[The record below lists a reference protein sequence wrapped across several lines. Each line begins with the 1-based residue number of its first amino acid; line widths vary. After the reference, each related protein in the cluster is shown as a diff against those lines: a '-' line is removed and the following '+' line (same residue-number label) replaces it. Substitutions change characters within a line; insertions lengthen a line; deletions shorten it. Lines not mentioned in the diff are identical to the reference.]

1 MKSATRLA
9 LLASAVHIIFTGN
22 AAAETIAATPRATAN
37 AAETMILMT
46 GDNWAAAR
54 NQVTASANP
63 VMYKIY
69 EWMLYR
75 EDYSNLPFAGIANFI
90 DRNPHWPDQ
99 KALLSTAERNITSDT
114 PSSTVTSWFDRHPPV
129 SGKGAVALWRAASQN
144 GTTAKAARIIDAAW
158 ADLDMTAEETASL
171 LTVMRPHLSTA
182 QQIKRLDKL
191 LFADKYTLARSYA
204 ARLGSGYPELVEAR
218 IALAEEKPGAAALVG
233 RVPPTLQSNTGLL
246 YERLSWRRRHD
257 EDRGAIEILDKQVNL
272 TTAPNESDWWKE
284 RNILIRRMIELR
296 DYKTAYRLASRNNL
310 NDKAAKAE
318 AEWMAGW
325 LALRFLNNP
334 KAAADH
340 FNVMYQNVGTA
351 ISKSRGSYWS
361 ARAAEKLAQPDQ
373 ANRWY
378 TLAAGYPH
386 TYYGQLAIKKI
397 NHPVPYPTAPI
408 ATPNERSAVSRSD
421 LLQAALI
428 ARAAQLDTIHTKLVS
443 ALIETLQTPGEFI
456 SAAELLNRAGDIP
469 ASFRVAKAASWKNI
483 YLEGLAFPSVEPS
496 MLTIGGDHAL
506 YHAIIRQESQFD
518 TDARSPSGALGLMQL
533 MPATA
538 KETAGKLGIPH
549 QTGWLT
555 SKPSHNIRLGSTY
568 IDRLVNRFDNAY
580 PLAIAGYNAGPN
592 RVAKWLEEFGDP
604 RKGEVDW
611 IDWIELIPVSET
623 RNYVQRVSENYYI
636 YHEHL
641 RMK

>member
-1 MKSATRLA
+1 
-9 LLASAVHIIFTGN
+9 
-22 AAAETIAATPRATAN
+22 
-37 AAETMILMT
+37 MILMT
-46 GDNWAAAR
+46 GDNWLAAR
-54 NQVTASANP
+54 NQVVSSGNP

-75 EDYSNLPFAGIANFI
+75 EDYSNLPFASIANFI
-90 DRNPHWPDQ
+90 DRNPHWPEQ
-99 KALLSTAERNITSDT
+99 KALLATAERNISPNTSPAT
-114 PSSTVTSWFDRHPPV
+114 ITAWFDRHPPV
-129 SGKGAVALWRAASQN
+129 SGKGAIALWRAAAQTGSS
-144 GTTAKAARIIDAAW
+144 AKAAKIIDTAW
-158 ADLDMTAEETASL
+158 PDLDMTAEETASL
-171 LTVMRPHLSTA
+171 LMVMRPYLSA
-182 QQIKRLDKL
+182 GQQVKRLDKL
-191 LFADKYTLARSYA
+191 LFTEKYTLARSMA
-204 ARLGSGYPELVEAR
+204 ARMGNGYPELVEAR
-218 IALAEEKPGAAALVG
+218 IALAEEKPGAAALLG
-233 RVPPTLQSNTGLL
+233 RVPPSLQSNTGLL

-257 EDRGAIEILDKQVNL
+257 EDRGAIEILDKTVN
-272 TTAPNESDWWKE
+272 ASSISNEDDWWKE
-284 RNILIRRMIELR
+284 RNILVRRMIEDH
-296 DYKTAYRLASRNNL
+296 DYKTAYRLAARNNL
-310 NDKAAKAE
+310 TDKAAKAE

-334 KAAADH
+334 KAALNH

-351 ISKSRGSYWS
+351 ISKARGSYWS
-361 ARAAEKLAQPDQ
+361 ARAAEKLGQNDQ
-373 ANRWY
+373 ANQWY

-397 NHPVPYPTAPI
+397 NHPVAYPTPPI
-408 ATPNERSAVSRSD
+408 ATPNEQSAVARSD

-428 ARAAQLDTIHTKLVS
+428 ARTAQLDTIHTKLVS
-443 ALIETLQTPGEFI
+443 ALIDTLQTPGEFL
-456 SAAELLNRAGDIP
+456 ATAQALNRAGDLP

-496 MLTIGGDHAL
+496 MLAIGGDHAL

-518 TDARSPSGALGLMQL
+518 TGARSPSGALGLMQL

-538 KETAGKLGIPH
+538 KETAQKLGIPH

-555 SKPSHNIRLGSTY
+555 SRPSHNIRLGSAY

-592 RVAKWLEEFGDP
+592 RVAQWIEEFGDP

>member
-1 MKSATRLA
+1 
-9 LLASAVHIIFTGN
+9 
-22 AAAETIAATPRATAN
+22 
-37 AAETMILMT
+37 MILMT
-46 GDNWAAAR
+46 GDNWLAAR
-54 NQVTASANP
+54 NQVTASGNP

-75 EDYSNLPFAGIANFI
+75 GDYSNLPFASVAQFI
-90 DRNPHWPDQ
+90 DRNPHWPEQ

-114 PSSTVTSWFDRHPPV
+114 PSATVTAWFDRHPPV
-129 SGKGAVALWRAASQN
+129 TGKGALALWRAASQS
-144 GTTAKAARIIDAAW
+144 GSTAKAAKIIGGAW
-158 ADLDMTAEETASL
+158 PDLDMTGEETATL
-171 LTVMRPHLSTA
+171 YTVMRPHLTKA
-182 QQIKRLDKL
+182 QEIKRLDKL

-204 ARLGSGYPELVEAR
+204 QRLGSGYPELVEAR
-218 IALAEEKPGAAALVG
+218 IALAEEKSTAGALVSK
-233 RVPPTLQSNTGLL
+233 VPATLQSNTGLL

-257 EDRGAIEILDKQVNL
+257 ENSGAIDILDKPINL
-272 TTAPNESDWWKE
+272 AEAPNESDWWKE
-284 RNILIRRMIELR
+284 RNILIRRMIEDR
-296 DYKTAYRLASRNNL
+296 DFKTAYRLAARNNL
-310 NDKAAKAE
+310 TDKAAKAE

-334 KAAADH
+334 KAALEH

-361 ARAAEKLAQPDQ
+361 GRAAEKLGQPDQ
-373 ANRWY
+373 ASSWFN
-378 TLAAGYPH
+378 LAAGYPH

-397 NHPVPYPTAPI
+397 NHPVRYPVAPV
-408 ATPNERSAVSRSD
+408 ATPNERSSVARSD

-428 ARAAQLDTIHTKLVS
+428 ARTARLDSIHTKLVS
-443 ALIETLQTPGEFI
+443 ALIETLKTPGEFLV
-456 SAAELLNRAGDIP
+456 AAELFNQAGDMP
-469 ASFRVAKAASWKNI
+469 ASFRIAKAASWKNI
-483 YLEGLAFPSVEPS
+483 YLEGLAFPSLEPS
-496 MLTIGGDHAL
+496 MRAIGGDHAL

-555 SKPSHNIRLGSTY
+555 ARPSHNIQLGSSY
-568 IDRLVNRFDNAY
+568 IDRLVTRFDSAY

-592 RVAKWLEEFGDP
+592 RVAQWLEEFGDP
-604 RKGEVDW
+604 RKGDVDW
-611 IDWIELIPVSET
+611 IDWVELIPVSET